1 MSSPLSARSISCLE
15 KSTGRVRPNQRSK
28 FAAFEQ
34 QWGVGTGEA
43 SGRVSNGAGF
53 GGPEDSL
60 NLNATIEA
68 VLPYLFPVLFALVI
82 VAVLPLIAG
91 YIVLVERKVMADMQV
106 RLGPMRVGPHG
117 LLQPIADAVKLLL
130 KEDIIPE
137 SADKVIFWG
146 APLISVTAA
155 MLALSALP
163 IGPFFQIADLNIGLL
178 FVLGISSLGI
188 FGIVLGGWASN
199 SHYSLLGALRSAAQL
214 VSYETSAGMAVV
226 GTLLLAGTLSTRG
239 IVETQ
244 ADHGMWFI
252 FAAPVGFFIYLVA
265 SIAETNRAPFD
276 MPEAESELVAGYM
289 TEYSGF
295 RWALYFLAE
304 YTNMIVVS
312 SIATTLFLGGWL
324 RPFAGT
330 ALFNFLDFFPTL
342 MMLLIAGYCFYR
354 APKQPVAVQKMF
366 MVAVG
371 LLCGLLALILLVP
384 LVAPSG
390 GLLASAKPGLHGAFW
405 FLFKVSAYIYT
416 FMWLRFTFP
425 RYRFDQLMRLGWQFL
440 VPLSIVNVAGIGIG
454 LTLHRELGWP
464 AAPSLLLTIVMTLGV
479 AAYLIS
485 VGEKHEPV
493 IVGEEGEGAADA

>member
-1 MSSPLSARSISCLE
+1 MSSRLSARSISCLE
-15 KSTGRVRPNQRSK
+15 KSTGKVRPNQRSK

-82 VAVLPLIAG
+82 VLILPLLAG
-91 YIVLVERKVMADMQV
+91 YVVLVERKGMADMQV

-137 SADKVIFWG
+137 SADKAIFWF
-146 APLISVTAA
+146 APVISVTTA

-163 IGPFFQIADLNIGLL
+163 FGPWFLIGDLNIGLL

-239 IVETQ
+239 IVQEQ
-244 ADHGMWFI
+244 ADTGWWFI
-252 FAAPVGFFIYLVA
+252 FVAPVGFFIYLVA

-276 MPEAESELVAGYM
+276 MPEAEPELVAGYM

-324 RPFAGT
+324 RPFANT
-330 ALFNFLDFFPTL
+330 SYLNFLDYLPPLL
-342 MMLLIAGYCFYR
+342 MLWIAGYCFYR
-354 APKQPVAVQKMF
+354 APKQPVKVQKLF

-371 LLCGLLALILLVP
+371 LLFFVAAIILGAPLVP
-384 LVAPSG
+384 AVANMLP
-390 GLLASAKPGLHGAFW
+390 GLKPGLHGAFW
-405 FLFKVSAYIYT
+405 FLLKVGSYIYL

-440 VPLSIVNVAGIGIG
+440 IPLSIVNVMGIGVA
-454 LTLHRELGWP
+454 LVLHRQLGWSRLASFP
-464 AAPSLLLTIVMTLGV
+464 LTIVLTLAV
-479 AAYLIS
+479 AGLLAS
-485 VGEKHEPV
+485 
-493 IVGEEGEGAADA
+493 

>member
-1 MSSPLSARSISCLE
+1 MNVHAI
-15 KSTGRVRPNQRSK
+15 
-28 FAAFEQ
+28 
-34 QWGVGTGEA
+34 
-43 SGRVSNGAGF
+43 
-53 GGPEDSL
+53 
-60 NLNATIEA
+60 IEA
-68 VLPYLFPVLFALVI
+68 LAPYLLPLLFALVI
-82 VAVLPLIAG
+82 VAVLPLVAG

-117 LLQPIADAVKLLL
+117 LLQPIADAVKLLI

-137 SADKVIFWG
+137 SADKFIFWG

-155 MLALSALP
+155 MLALSAVP

-178 FVLGISSLGI
+178 FILGVSALGI

-226 GTLLLAGTLSTRG
+226 GALLFAGTLSTRG
-239 IVETQ
+239 IVQ
-244 ADHGMWFI
+244 AQSDHGVWFI
-252 FAAPVGFFIYLVA
+252 FAAPIGFFIYLVA

-324 RPFAGT
+324 RPFSGAP
-330 ALFNFLDFFPTL
+330 LFNFLDGLPPLL
-342 MMLLIAGYCFYR
+342 MLGIAGYCFYR
-354 APKQPVAVQKMF
+354 APKQPVKVQKMF
-366 MVAVG
+366 MAAVG
-371 LLCGLLALILLVP
+371 LLCGALALVLAAP
-384 LVAPSG
+384 LVAPADSIV
-390 GLLASAKPGLHGAFW
+390 ASAKPGLHGAFW
-405 FLFKVSAYIYT
+405 FLLKVSAYLYV

-440 VPLSIVNVAGIGIG
+440 LPLAIANVMGIGVG
-454 LTLHRELGWP
+454 LALHRALGWGLV
-464 AAPSLLLTIVMTLGV
+464 PSFLLTTVLTLGV
-479 AAYLIS
+479 AAWLLF
-485 VGEKHEPV
+485 VGEQHEPGR
-493 IVGEEGEGAADA
+493 VGEEGETAGNA